1 MRIAPGD
8 AEALAAA
15 LVAIDSRNPR
25 LVPDAPGEGAIARF
39 LAGVLTDWG
48 FRVELPEAAPHR
60 PNVVSRIGARHR
72 DAPRLMFNG
81 HLDVVGVDGMLH
93 EPFEPRLLDGRLYG
107 RGSSDMKG
115 GVAAMCA
122 AAWHAAQA
130 GLAGELIV
138 AAVVD
143 EEFESQGTRALVAGG
158 VGADAAVVTEPTR
171 LAIAPAHRGFT
182 WAEVVVRGRAAHGSR
197 YDVGVDAIT
206 HAGWL
211 LTELDDWQERELAG
225 REHPL
230 LGHASLHAAT
240 IDGGVGWSTY
250 PESCTLRLERRTLPG
265 ETVDDALREI
275 EHACTR
281 VAERVTGFE
290 ASVRH
295 VFSQTPSDVS
305 TDAPVV
311 SRLRDALEA
320 AGEAVRV
327 EGLSAWTDAAILNDA
342 GIPAICFGPGD
353 IALAHAPEEWIRVD
367 EIRRATDVLARLAR
381 SWCGGA

>member
-1 MRIAPGD
+1 MRIDPGD
-8 AEALAAA
+8 AVALAAA
-15 LVAIDSRNPR
+15 LVAIDSRNPL

-39 LAGVLTDWG
+39 LAGVLTEWG

-60 PNVVSRIGARHR
+60 PNVVARIGARNR
-72 DAPRLMFNG
+72 SGPKLMFNG
-81 HLDVVGVDGMLH
+81 HLDVVGVEGMLH

-107 RGSSDMKG
+107 RGASDMKG
-115 GVAAMCA
+115 GIAAMCA
-122 AAWHAAQA
+122 AAWHGARA

-143 EEFESQGTRALVAGG
+143 EEFESRGTHALVAGG
-158 VGADAAVVTEPTR
+158 VEADAAVVTEPTR

-206 HAGWL
+206 HAGRL

-250 PESCTLRLERRTLPG
+250 PDLCTLRLERRTLPG
-265 ETVDDALREI
+265 ETVENALREI
-275 EHACTR
+275 ERACSR
-281 VAERVTGFE
+281 VAERVPGFE

-295 VFSQTPSDVS
+295 VFSQAPSDVS

-311 SRLRDALEA
+311 ASLRDALES

-353 IALAHAPEEWIRVD
+353 IALAHAPEEWVRVE

-381 SWCGGA
+381 SWCGEA